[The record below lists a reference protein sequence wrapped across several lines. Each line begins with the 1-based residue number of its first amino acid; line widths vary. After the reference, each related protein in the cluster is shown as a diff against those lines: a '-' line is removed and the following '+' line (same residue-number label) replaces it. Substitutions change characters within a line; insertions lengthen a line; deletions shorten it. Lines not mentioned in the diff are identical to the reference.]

1 MGMDIR
7 ALIRETIG
15 ELMNEKKTERQK
27 LRDDQVKLTDEERAE
42 VITQGAVWNDGLPGV
57 WKSVDKQGNA
67 QYCSNTHR
75 AMAVSSTLA
84 AAIKKFPE
92 IRATS

>member
-1 MGMDIR
+1 MDIH
-7 ALIRETIG
+7 T
-15 ELMNEKKTERQK
+15 MNEAKKKTDRQK

-42 VITQGAVWNDGLPGV
+42 VITKGATWDDGLPGV
-57 WKSVDKQGNA
+57 WKSVDKNGNV

-75 AMAVSSTLA
+75 AITVSTTLA

-92 IRATS
+92 IKASA